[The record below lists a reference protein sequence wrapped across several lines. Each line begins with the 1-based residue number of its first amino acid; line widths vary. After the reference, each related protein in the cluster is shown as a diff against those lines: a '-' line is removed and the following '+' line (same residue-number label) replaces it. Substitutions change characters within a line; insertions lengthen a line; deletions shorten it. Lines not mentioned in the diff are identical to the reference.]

1 MPSSARRRQ
10 GRRRAGRKKKL
21 GQACPD
27 RGSEHPSAPGG
38 SCVLAVRLAKIG
50 CVAAI
55 AFYVALV
62 AFGNLSDYWTN
73 FAFVSQVLD
82 RDAVPAASRVRW
94 RAVTSPVLH
103 HAGYILIIATEIVTA
118 ALCALGAMAMARQL
132 RAKAQQFQAAKSK
145 AVAGLT
151 LGFLLFEGGFVAVGG
166 EWFGMW
172 QARDLDAVPSAFRVL
187 MTMLGVLIFVSLKDE
202 DLG

>member
-1 MPSSARRRQ
+1 
-10 GRRRAGRKKKL
+10 L
-21 GQACPD
+21 
-27 RGSEHPSAPGG
+27 
-38 SCVLAVRLAKIG
+38 LAIRLAKIG

-55 AFYVALV
+55 GFYVALV

-73 FAFVSQVLD
+73 FAFVKEVLD
-82 RDAVPAASRVRW
+82 MDEVPAASRIYW

-118 ALCALGAMAMARQL
+118 ALCALGAIAMARQVL
-132 RAKAQQFQAAKSK
+132 AKAQPFQAAKSK

-202 DLG
+202 ELM

>member
-1 MPSSARRRQ
+1 
-10 GRRRAGRKKKL
+10 L
-21 GQACPD
+21 
-27 RGSEHPSAPGG
+27 
-38 SCVLAVRLAKIG
+38 LAIRLAKIG
-50 CVAAI
+50 CVAAV

-73 FAFVSQVLD
+73 FAFVTEVLD
-82 RDAVPAASRVRW
+82 MDAVSAAAHIRW

-103 HAGYILIIATEIVTA
+103 HAGYILIIATEIATA
-118 ALCALGAMAMARQL
+118 ALCALGAIAMARQVL
-132 RAKAQQFQAAKSK
+132 AKAQPFHTAKSK

-151 LGFLLFEGGFVAVGG
+151 LGFLLYEGGFVAVGG

-172 QARDLDAVPSAFRVL
+172 QARDLDAVQSAFRVL

-202 DLG
+202 DLV

>member
-1 MPSSARRRQ
+1 
-10 GRRRAGRKKKL
+10 
-21 GQACPD
+21 
-27 RGSEHPSAPGG
+27 
-38 SCVLAVRLAKIG
+38 VLAIRLAKIF

-62 AFGNLSDYWTN
+62 AFGNISDYWTN
-73 FAFVSQVLD
+73 FAFVTHVLD
-82 RDAVPAASRVRW
+82 MDEVPAASHIHW

-103 HAGYILIIATEIVTA
+103 HAGYLSIIAAEITVA
-118 ALCALGAMAMARQL
+118 ALCIGGAVAMARQV
-132 RAKAQQFQAAKSK
+132 RSKAPLFQTAKSI

-166 EWFGMW
+166 EWFAMW
-172 QARDLDAVPSAFRVL
+172 QSPSWNGVQSAFRVL

-202 DLG
+202 DLA

>member
-1 MPSSARRRQ
+1 M
-10 GRRRAGRKKKL
+10 
-21 GQACPD
+21 
-27 RGSEHPSAPGG
+27 
-38 SCVLAVRLAKIG
+38 LAIRLAKIS
-50 CVAAI
+50 CAAAI

-62 AFGNLSDYWTN
+62 ALGNVSDYWTN
-73 FAFVSQVLD
+73 FAFVTEVLD
-82 RDAVPAASRVRW
+82 MDAVPAASRIHW

-103 HAGYILIIATEIVTA
+103 HAGYILIIATEIATA
-118 ALCALGAMAMARQL
+118 ALCALGAIAMARRL
-132 RAKAQQFQAAKSK
+132 RAKAQPFQAAKNM

-172 QARDLDAVPSAFRVL
+172 QARDLDAMPSAFRVL

-202 DLG
+202 DLA

>member
-1 MPSSARRRQ
+1 MLTIRFA
-10 GRRRAGRKKKL
+10 KI
-21 GQACPD
+21 
-27 RGSEHPSAPGG
+27 
-38 SCVLAVRLAKIG
+38 SCVT
-50 CVAAI
+50 AI

-62 AFGNLSDYWTN
+62 AFGNLSDYWMN
-73 FAFVSQVLD
+73 FAFVKEVLD
-82 RDAVPAASRVRW
+82 MDDVPAASRIHW

-118 ALCALGAMAMARQL
+118 ALCALGATAMARRL
-132 RAKAQQFQAAKSK
+132 RAKTQPFQAAKSM

-151 LGFLLFEGGFVAVGG
+151 LGFLLFEGGFMAIGG

-172 QARDLDAVPSAFRVL
+172 QARDLDAVPSAFRIL

-202 DLG
+202 DLV

>member
-1 MPSSARRRQ
+1 M
-10 GRRRAGRKKKL
+10 
-21 GQACPD
+21 
-27 RGSEHPSAPGG
+27 
-38 SCVLAVRLAKIG
+38 LAIRLAKIS

-62 AFGNLSDYWTN
+62 ALGNVSDYWTN
-73 FAFVSQVLD
+73 FAFVTHVLD
-82 RDAVPAASRVRW
+82 MDEVPAASHIHW
-94 RAVTSPVLH
+94 RAVTSPALH
-103 HAGYILIIATEIVTA
+103 HAGYILIIAMEIVTA
-118 ALCALGAMAMARQL
+118 ALCALGATAMVRQL
-132 RAKAQQFQAAKSK
+132 RAKAQLFQHAKSM

-172 QARDLDAVPSAFRVL
+172 QARDLDAVPSAFRIL

-202 DLG
+202 DPV